1 MFFLKRIYLIFLA
14 TLLISFSFLTLPV
27 AGDLPPRPTPIPPK
41 VEKESTPP
49 QGGFIRL
56 TAVSDTATTS
66 LWTTVQWQD
75 AQKNWHDVEG
85 WRGSF
90 DQESKVTWWVAPGD
104 LGKGPFRWL
113 VLEIEDSPTIIAISD
128 PFSLPTMV
136 QQTTAVSV
144 TLTIP

>member
-1 MFFLKRIYLIFLA
+1 MFFLKRIYLIFLI
-14 TLLISFSFLTLPV
+14 TLLVSLSSLVLPV
-27 AGDLPPRPTPIPPK
+27 VAGLPPRPTPIPPT
-41 VEKESTPP
+41 VEKTSVPP
-49 QGGFIRL
+49 QGGFISL
-56 TAVSDTATTS
+56 TAVSDAPTTS

-90 DQESKVTWWVAPGD
+90 DQENNVTWWVAPAD

-113 VLEIEDSPTIIAISD
+113 AHETEDSPTVIAISD
-128 PFSLPTMV
+128 TFTLPTMV
-136 QQTTAVSV
+136 QQTTAVSI